1 MKQTKDTA
9 QFHSWTEMAKTQDLD
24 KASLAS
30 QSQCYAKKKKKKKF
44 NKQVAPAGKQG
55 WLYRK
60 KPLNLAVRC

>member
-30 QSQCYAKKKKKKKF
+30 QSQCYAKKKKKSSTSKWHPQESKDGF
-44 NKQVAPAGKQG
+44 TVKNP
-55 WLYRK
+55 
-60 KPLNLAVRC
+60 

>member
-30 QSQCYAKKKKKKKF
+30 QSQCYAKGKKKSSTSKRHRQESKDGF
-44 NKQVAPAGKQG
+44 TVENP
-55 WLYRK
+55 
-60 KPLNLAVRC
+60 

>member
-30 QSQCYAKKKKKKKF
+30 QSQCYAKKKKKV
-44 NKQVAPAGKQG
+44 QQASGTR
-55 WLYRK
+55 RK
-60 KPLNLAVRC
+60 ARMALP